1 MEENAMNKRIALVAL
16 LMVSLILAAC
26 GGTASSPPE
35 VASVDQARMGDT
47 NAVGAPAMELPSAP
61 ESGGL
66 GGGAS
71 TAPTSGDRM
80 VVQTANLS
88 IVVADPAASLDV
100 IAQMAQQMGGFVV
113 SSNLYQ
119 STFGV
124 SQVVANQAT
133 VTIRVPS
140 ERLEEA
146 MNRIK
151 EGATEVRT
159 ESVSGEDVTAQF
171 TDMESRLRNLQA
183 EEEQLREIMASATRA
198 DDVLMIFNQLASVR
212 GEIEMVQGQMRYYE
226 EATRL
231 AALTVELIP
240 DVANQPIE
248 IGGWHPGAVAREAIE
263 NLVRALQS
271 LVDLLIRFGI
281 CGLPF
286 LIIIGLPA
294 WLIIRAIVRRIRK
307 PKAVPP
313 AQG

>member
-1 MEENAMNKRIALVAL
+1 MNKRIALVAL
-16 LMVSLILAAC
+16 LVVSLMLAAC
-26 GGTASSPPE
+26 GGMAASPPE
-35 VASVDQARMGDT
+35 VVSVDRAGVGDT

-61 ESGGL
+61 QS

-71 TAPTSGDRM
+71 AAPTSGDRM

-100 IAQMAQQMGGFVV
+100 IAQMAEQMGGFVV

-124 SQVVANQAT
+124 SQVLASQAT
-133 VTIRVPS
+133 ITIRVPS

-159 ESVSGEDVTAQF
+159 ENVSGEDVTAQY
-171 TDMESRLRNLQA
+171 TDLESRLRNLQA
-183 EEEQLREIMASATRA
+183 AEEQLREIMASATRTE
-198 DDVLMIFNQLASVR
+198 DVILIFNQLTSVR
-212 GEIEMVQGQMRYYE
+212 GEIEIVQGQMRYYQ
-226 EATRL
+226 EAARL
-231 AALTVELIP
+231 SALTVELIP

-263 NLVRALQS
+263 NLVRALQT
-271 LVDLLIRFGI
+271 LVNLLIRFGI

-294 WLIIRAIVRRIRK
+294 WLIVRAIVRRVRN

>member
-1 MEENAMNKRIALVAL
+1 
-16 LMVSLILAAC
+16 
-26 GGTASSPPE
+26 
-35 VASVDQARMGDT
+35 
-47 NAVGAPAMELPSAP
+47 
-61 ESGGL
+61 
-66 GGGAS
+66 
-71 TAPTSGDRM
+71 M

-100 IAQMAQQMGGFVV
+100 IAQMAGQMGGFVA
-113 SSNLYQ
+113 SSNLYR

-124 SQVVANQAT
+124 SQVLADQGT
-133 VTIRVPS
+133 ITIRVPS

-146 MNRIK
+146 MDRIK
-151 EGATEVRT
+151 ESATEVRT
-159 ESVSGEDVTAQF
+159 ESVLGEDVTAQF
-171 TDMESRLRNLQA
+171 TDLESRLRNLQA
-183 EEEQLREIMASATRA
+183 AEEQLREIMASATRA
-198 DDVLMIFNQLASVR
+198 EDVLMIFNQLTSVR

-231 AALTVELIP
+231 AALTIELIP
-240 DVANQPIE
+240 DAANQPIE
-248 IGGWHPGAVAREAIE
+248 IGGWHPSAVAREAIE
-263 NLVRALQS
+263 NLVRALQT

-294 WLIIRAIVRRIRK
+294 WLIIRAIVRRVRK